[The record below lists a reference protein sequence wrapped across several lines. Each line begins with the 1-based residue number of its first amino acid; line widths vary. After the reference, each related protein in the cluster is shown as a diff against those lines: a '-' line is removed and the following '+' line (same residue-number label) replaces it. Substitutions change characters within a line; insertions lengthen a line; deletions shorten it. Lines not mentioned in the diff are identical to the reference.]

1 MPTATAPFVAA
12 PCTSGAPGCLHLTSS
27 KDVDFHTVRVGVNY
41 YFNAPPAP
49 LPLK

>member
-1 MPTATAPFVAA
+1 MPAATARTRLRPAV
-12 PCTSGAPGCLHLTSS
+12 SGTMLLHLTSS